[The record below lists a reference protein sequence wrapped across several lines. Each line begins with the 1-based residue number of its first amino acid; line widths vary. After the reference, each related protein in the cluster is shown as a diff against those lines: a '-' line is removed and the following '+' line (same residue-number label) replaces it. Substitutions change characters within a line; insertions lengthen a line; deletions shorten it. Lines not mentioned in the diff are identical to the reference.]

1 MVVMGLKLALVVVV
15 VVLLFFWLSALPQRL
30 CKISENTV
38 RRRIRA
44 LMMKISRQMADEA
57 QESRTANS
65 RFPAHAAGDWIKGGS
80 CGLAG
85 AGRGRPPVH
94 YGDFLLVA
102 RGHAL

>member
-44 LMMKISRQMADEA
+44 LMIKISRQMADEA
-57 QESRTANS
+57 QESRNA
-65 RFPAHAAGDWIKGGS
+65 
-80 CGLAG
+80 
-85 AGRGRPPVH
+85 
-94 YGDFLLVA
+94 
-102 RGHAL
+102 